1 MQGAKDE
8 WLASTVMVAVTYG
21 TRASHS
27 SGLCFDER
35 LSSMKRAA
43 PYLAS
48 GVWVNAGSRRLVAD
62 DHSGLGYRSGRS
74 ITTHCGDTTTRDMA
88 RFARARLG
96 CYHQSYETAEYRSL
110 AHI

>member
-1 MQGAKDE
+1 
-8 WLASTVMVAVTYG
+8 VAG
-21 TRASHS
+21 FQWGWRPSRMETRASHS

-62 DHSGLGYRSGRS
+62 DHSGLRIS
-74 ITTHCGDTTTRDMA
+74 
-88 RFARARLG
+88 
-96 CYHQSYETAEYRSL
+96 
-110 AHI
+110 